1 MTITQTVTPFPEPV
15 PSRQDPD
22 SFSSRADATMGH
34 LGVFVSEINIVIDQA
49 NTFMTATSNDAADSA
64 RRAADS
70 ESAAAISATA
80 AESAKQSAQIAAVS
94 AGYQGDYSSLTTY
107 SKSQTVTYGGMLFIS
122 KINGNLN
129 NTPQDGASWAMLGLG
144 RIMIMRHL

>member
-1 MTITQTVTPFPEPV
+1 MAITQTITPFPTPV

-22 SFSSRADATMGH
+22 TFSSRADAVMGH
-34 LGVFVSEINIVIDQA
+34 LATFVSNA
-49 NTFMTATSNDAADSA
+49 NTMVDQINAFMTDTSNQAADSA

-70 ESAAAISATA
+70 ESAASISATA

-94 AGYQGDYSSLTTY
+94 AGYQGDYSSSVTY
-107 SKSQTVTYGGMLFIS
+107 SKGQTVTYGGMLFIS